1 MGIDFMKSLTIMPSK
16 ITNKN
21 KLAIYGGR
29 PVRDD
34 FLIFGSPL
42 IAKEEI
48 EEVVK
53 TMKSGWLGTGP
64 KTFRFEEMF
73 KKYIGSKYALALN
86 SCTAGLHLSLLAV
99 GIGQGDEVITTPMT
113 FASTVNVIIHCGA
126 KPVFAD
132 IEKGTLNIDPKEIE
146 RKISKKTKAI
156 LPVHFAGRPCN
167 MDAIMKIAKK
177 HNLFVINDAAHAIE
191 TEYKGKKVGSLGDLT
206 SFSFYV
212 TKNIITVEGGMV
224 TTDNQEYATKIKIYA
239 LHGMTK
245 DAWKRFSDKGYKHYQ
260 VIYPGFKYNMTD
272 LQASIGI
279 CQLKKIEKYSKRRK
293 EIWFRYNR
301 AFKDLPV
308 FLPAE
313 LEPNT
318 RHSFHLYTL
327 LADIDNLTINRDGIL
342 NALYQENIGTGV
354 HYVAQHLQPFYA
366 KTFGYKRG
374 DFPNAEFVS
383 DRTISLPLSPKL
395 SDKDVED
402 VIFAIKKVLS
412 YYKK

>member
-1 MGIDFMKSLTIMPSK
+1 MPNK

-42 IAKEEI
+42 ITKEEI

-64 KTFRFEEMF
+64 KTARFEKMF
-73 KKYIGSKYALALN
+73 KEYIGSKYALALN
-86 SCTAGLHLSLLAV
+86 SCTAGLHLSLLVV
-99 GIGQGDEVITTPMT
+99 GIGRGDEVITTPLT
-113 FASTVNVIIHCGA
+113 FASTCNVIVHVGA

-132 IEKGTLNIDPKEIE
+132 IEKETLNIDPKEIE

-167 MDAIMKIAKK
+167 MNAILKIAKK
-177 HNLFVINDAAHAIE
+177 YNLFVINDAAHAIE
-191 TEYKGKKVGSLGDLT
+191 TEYRGKKIGNFGDLT

-212 TKNIITVEGGMV
+212 TKNITTVEGGMV
-224 TTDNQEYATKIKIYA
+224 TTNNRKFADKIKIYA

-279 CQLKKIEKYSKRRK
+279 HQLKKIEKYYKRRK
-293 EIWFRYNR
+293 EIWFRYNW

-308 FLPAE
+308 FLPSQP
-313 LEPNT
+313 EPDT
-318 RHSFHLYTL
+318 RHSFHLYTPL
-327 LADIDNLTINRDGIL
+327 VDIDNLTTDRDGIL
-342 NALYQENIGTGV
+342 NALYYENIGTGV

-366 KTFGYKRG
+366 KTFKYKRG

-395 SDKDVED
+395 SDRDVED
-402 VIFAIKKVLS
+402 VIFSVRKVLN
-412 YYKK
+412 YYKR